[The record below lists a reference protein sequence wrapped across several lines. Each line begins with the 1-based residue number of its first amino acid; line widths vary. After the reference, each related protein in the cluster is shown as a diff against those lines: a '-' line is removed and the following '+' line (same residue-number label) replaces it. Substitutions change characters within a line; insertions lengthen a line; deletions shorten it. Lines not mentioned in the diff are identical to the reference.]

1 MNLYLPNI
9 RFGLVALFI
18 TGIAGG
24 MVLGGTFNDMSVQNG
39 NHLLGLARFYMRE
52 GHSHGNFMAFFNLFV
67 GLMLPHLALSST
79 AKKVASWSAMAAIM
93 LPVGLALKGFAGAPD
108 DYPPIGIIGILGIT
122 VSMVILI
129 IGAFKAKAAKQD

>member
-18 TGIAGG
+18 TGTVGG
-24 MVLGGTFNDMSVQNG
+24 MMLGGTFNDMSVQNG

-67 GLMLPHLALSST
+67 GLILPYLALSEK

-122 VSMVILI
+122 VCMFVMIV
-129 IGAFKAKAAKQD
+129 GAFRTKSA